1 MEMHFATSGFIVNS
15 DSTKVLMVYHKKLD
29 TWVIPGGHL
38 EPNEYPADGAVREV
52 FEETGIHARLIDT
65 GDSLTVTDTQKETK
79 LINPFVMLG
88 EYIPEKGDKP
98 AHTHIDFIFLGT
110 ADDKTLLKRQET
122 EVENVKWFNLL
133 EVPSMKTFN
142 SIKQIAQKILDKG
155 GVHKCVS
162 LGS

>member
-1 MEMHFATSGFIVNS
+1 
-15 DSTKVLMVYHKKLD
+15 
-29 TWVIPGGHL
+29 
-38 EPNEYPADGAVREV
+38 
-52 FEETGIHARLIDT
+52 
-65 GDSLTVTDTQKETK
+65 
-79 LINPFVMLG
+79 MLG